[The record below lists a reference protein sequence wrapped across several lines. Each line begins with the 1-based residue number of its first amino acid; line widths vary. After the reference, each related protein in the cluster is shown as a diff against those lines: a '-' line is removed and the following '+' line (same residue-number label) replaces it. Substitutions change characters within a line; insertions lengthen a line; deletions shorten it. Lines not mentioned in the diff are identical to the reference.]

1 MKIFIR
7 ADGGNTIG
15 LGHVMRMLVLAKE
28 LRKTN
33 EVIFICRRSEKLS
46 NERNNTDKSIHEFEM
61 NKYEAGIEKIKE
73 ESFEIA
79 YISEDTVVEDIIN
92 CQKEYKAELLITDSY
107 DVNEDYFNILKP
119 YFNSTGYVDDVN
131 KCRMNVDFVIN
142 QNINAEDMH
151 YIQNINKNTRLFLG
165 TKYCML
171 RDEFSK
177 VSTPKM
183 VKEKCENLLLT
194 LGGMDKDFNTLKILE
209 VVNEINIKIDVVVGN
224 AFPEKLIEDLYNM
237 SEKNINIKIHENA
250 NMSKLMGECDV
261 AIASCGSTLYE
272 LCAVNVPAIGIII
285 ADNQL
290 EVALKMKKMKL
301 ISGAYWVTELNSETI
316 SKNFKIQL
324 INLINSKNSRV
335 EMIQRQKE
343 IVNVNG
349 AEILTKEINMLY
361 L

>member
-7 ADGGNTIG
+7 ADGGNIIG

-33 EVIFICRRSEKLS
+33 EVIFICRRSGKLMC
-46 NERNNTDKSIHEFEM
+46 ERSSSDKSILGFEV

-73 ESFEIA
+73 ESFEVI
-79 YISEDTVVEDIIN
+79 YISENNVVKDVIN
-92 CQKEYKAELLITDSY
+92 YQNEYKADLIITDSY
-107 DVNEDYFNILKP
+107 DVNEDYFNNLKP
-119 YFNSTGYVDDVN
+119 HFKLTGYVDDVN
-131 KCRMNVDFVIN
+131 KCKMNVDFIIN
-142 QNINAEDMH
+142 QNINAGDLH

-177 VSTPKM
+177 ASSSKI

-194 LGGMDKDFNTLKILE
+194 LGGMDKDCNTLKILE
-209 VVNEINIKIDVVVGN
+209 LIKEINIKIDVVVGK
-224 AFPEKLIEDLYNM
+224 AFPEKLIEDLYNL

-250 NMSKLMGECDV
+250 NMSALMGKCDV

-272 LCAVNVPAIGIII
+272 LCAVNVPVIGVII

-290 EVALKMKKMKL
+290 EVALKMKGMGL
-301 ISGAYWVTELNSETI
+301 IKEAYWVTELNSEAI
-316 SKNFKIQL
+316 SKKLKAKL

-335 EMIQRQKE
+335 EMIERQKE
-343 IVNVNG
+343 VVNVNG
-349 AEILTKEINMLY
+349 AKLLANEINMLC

>member
-28 LRKTN
+28 LRKNN
-33 EVIFICRRSEKLS
+33 EVIFICRKSENLS
-46 NERNNTDKSIHEFEM
+46 DERNIHDRSTLKFEM
-61 NKYEAGIEKIKE
+61 NKYEAGTEKIKE
-73 ESFEIA
+73 DSFDVI
-79 YISEDTVVEDIIN
+79 YIHENNVIEDIISV
-92 CQKEYKAELLITDSY
+92 QSKYRADLIITDSY
-107 DVNEDYFNILKP
+107 DVNEDYFDILKP
-119 YFNSTGYVDDVN
+119 YFNLTGYVDDVN
-131 KCRMNVDFVIN
+131 KCRMNVDFIIN
-142 QNINAEDMH
+142 QNINAEDLN
-151 YIQNINKNTRLFLG
+151 YIQNISKNTRLFLG

-177 VSTPKM
+177 VTSSKIA
-183 VKEKCENLLLT
+183 KEKCENMLLT

-209 VVNEINIKIDVVVGN
+209 LIKEINIKIDVVVGK
-224 AFPEKLIEDLYNM
+224 AFPENLIEELYNL

-261 AIASCGSTLYE
+261 TIASCGSTLYE
-272 LCAVNVPAIGIII
+272 LCAVNVPVIGIII

-290 EVALKMKKMKL
+290 EVALKMKRMGL
-301 ISGAYWVTELNSETI
+301 IKEAYWVTELNSEAI
-316 SKNFKIQL
+316 SKKLKAEL

-335 EMIQRQKE
+335 EMIKRQKE
-343 IVNVNG
+343 VVNISG
-349 AEILTKEINMLY
+349 AELLANEINKLY